1 MYQEPRFAPLM
12 EYTRQLV
19 DLTLLKSD
27 QDIKESYVSLL
38 ERKHFWSKQKH
49 RECGSNYLDKGR
61 GEGRGEGR
69 GAEKG

>member
-1 MYQEPRFAPLM
+1 M

-19 DLTLLKSD
+19 DLILLKSG

-49 RECGSNYLDKGR
+49 GVCGSTYLDKGR
-61 GEGRGEGR
+61 GEGRREG
-69 GAEKG
+69 GQKKASLSNLF